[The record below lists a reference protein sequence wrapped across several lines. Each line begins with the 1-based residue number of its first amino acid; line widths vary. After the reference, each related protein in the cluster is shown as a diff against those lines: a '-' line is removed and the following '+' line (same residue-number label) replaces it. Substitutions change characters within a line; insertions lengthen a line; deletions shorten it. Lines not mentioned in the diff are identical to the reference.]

1 MHRTNYM
8 GGENL
13 PQPLGGATSELSERG
28 GKLTRESSLGAKSL
42 DSMRQAP
49 RYAEKGSV
57 PGRSETANV
66 GIWHSCAPCSRGQP
80 LRKSNVS
87 EFCFAPAF
95 LTIDLQNVAALGTLP
110 VLLPALGM
118 LNAESRDLRP
128 PRHEDQPCVLRP
140 SLAPA
145 TCSGSPDLCSD
156 GSSRTALKP
165 RKVSH

>member
-1 MHRTNYM
+1 MTKVGRKKKKQDGKKTAVGTRCPGHPRAATWVLHRTNYM

-57 PGRSETANV
+57 PGRAETANV

-80 LRKSNVS
+80 LRKSNAS
-87 EFCFAPAF
+87 EFLLRSGLPYL
-95 LTIDLQNVAALGTLP
+95 LTYGT
-110 VLLPALGM
+110 
-118 LNAESRDLRP
+118 
-128 PRHEDQPCVLRP
+128 
-140 SLAPA
+140 
-145 TCSGSPDLCSD
+145 
-156 GSSRTALKP
+156 
-165 RKVSH
+165 